1 MVSILIYQLAT
12 LTHLI
17 EELDNASKSIDIVS
31 NTISDTERIIFTVR
45 RRNWGMS
52 ERNLS
57 NAPACRNI

>member
-31 NTISDTERIIFTVR
+31 NTISDTERIIVTVR
-45 RRNWGMS
+45 RRNWG
-52 ERNLS
+52 
-57 NAPACRNI
+57 IWW